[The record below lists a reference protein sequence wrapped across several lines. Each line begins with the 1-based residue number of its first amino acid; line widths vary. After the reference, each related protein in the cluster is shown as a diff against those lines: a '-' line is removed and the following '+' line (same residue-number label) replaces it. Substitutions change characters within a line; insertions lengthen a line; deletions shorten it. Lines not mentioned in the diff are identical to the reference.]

1 MKINALAGV
10 LRRVFTHHEVMIDP
24 LAREHRLGLAVVDVY
39 VAHKV
44 PQAPHRSP
52 ICATGRGVT
61 RAGPAC
67 GCIKGTGNA
76 RGGRGARNPGGLAM
90 DGRRGAICDQTPWGP
105 RWRLGGGKRAAG
117 SPAASRWRVP
127 FDLLPA
133 ANLHLPPALLQVV
146 EAPDG
151 SERLSDRR
159 RLAKRLRFA
168 RSTSSLGRPAQQR
181 RARSCHARPRI
192 GHARGERWRLHC
204 DALSGGLIRSFWQ
217 VVGS

>member
-39 VAHKV
+39 VAHKA

-76 RGGRGARNPGGLAM
+76 RGGRGGRNPGGLAV
-90 DGRRGAICDQTPWGP
+90 DGRGGAICDQTPWVT
-105 RWRLGGGKRAAG
+105 RRRLGGGPATRTYAKLGGALAG
-117 SPAASRWRVP
+117 RGAPRGGW
-127 FDLLPA
+127 
-133 ANLHLPPALLQVV
+133 ALACAL
-146 EAPDG
+146 
-151 SERLSDRR
+151 
-159 RLAKRLRFA
+159 K
-168 RSTSSLGRPAQQR
+168 TSFF
-181 RARSCHARPRI
+181 I
-192 GHARGERWRLHC
+192 
-204 DALSGGLIRSFWQ
+204 ALSGSGPPAARARRAGRCTEPNHQKPWQ
-217 VVGS
+217 KMSKDRQNCT